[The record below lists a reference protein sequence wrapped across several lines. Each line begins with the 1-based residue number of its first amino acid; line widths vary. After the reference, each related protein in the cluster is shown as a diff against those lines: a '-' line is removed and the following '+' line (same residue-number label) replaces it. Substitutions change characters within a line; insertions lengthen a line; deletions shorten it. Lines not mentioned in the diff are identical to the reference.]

1 MESVARLATWKPAL
15 PSAVSTLLARIFGM
29 IPIVIFITGVMPL
42 WPLITNDSPR
52 NGNLRF
58 VKILVLN
65 YRRIQFAI
73 RVQIES
79 FEIFNRVI
87 FKIRRDTME
96 KRKKWKI
103 VLFFTFFF
111 LFFFSTFNIAI
122 LFIDETFSSEIG
134 HVT

>member
-1 MESVARLATWKPAL
+1 MARLATWKPA
-15 PSAVSTLLARIFGM
+15 PVRRFDVACQNFRDDTDCNFHH
-29 IPIVIFITGVMPL
+29 TGVMPL

-79 FEIFNRVI
+79 FEDFNRVI

-111 LFFFSTFNIAI
+111 LFFFFNIQYCN
-122 LFIDETFSSEIG
+122 FI
-134 HVT
+134 HR